1 MTFFFSLPVLPFSS
15 TFLAWRK
22 RCAKG
27 NRYSIKVYQCS
38 NAITRAD
45 FVVIVVCVAEWM
57 EGVFF
62 LCECVCLCM
71 LGVFSEV
78 EGVGNQCSRN
88 AQRQFFSTWRR
99 CCCSSVPSVK
109 PNLNVAVCSGV
120 VFFFFGFL
128 LCQLNCCYFLESTLR
143 VDTFTLLSAAEVLPI
158 YCVHREMQSL
168 HISFCLHLNVT
179 SLNRSNGLSKF
190 NFRRSSK

>member
-1 MTFFFSLPVLPFSS
+1 MDGRSV
-15 TFLAWRK
+15 FL
-22 RCAKG
+22 
-27 NRYSIKVYQCS
+27 
-38 NAITRAD
+38 
-45 FVVIVVCVAEWM
+45 
-57 EGVFF
+57 
-62 LCECVCLCM
+62 CLCM
-71 LGVFSEV
+71 LGVFNEV

-120 VFFFFGFL
+120 VFFFFGYLFFCRL
-128 LCQLNCCYFLESTLR
+128 IRCYFLESTLR
-143 VDTFTLLSAAEVLPI
+143 VDTFPLLSAAEVLPI
-158 YCVHREMQSL
+158 HCVHLERQSL

-179 SLNRSNGLSKF
+179 SLNRSNGLPKC